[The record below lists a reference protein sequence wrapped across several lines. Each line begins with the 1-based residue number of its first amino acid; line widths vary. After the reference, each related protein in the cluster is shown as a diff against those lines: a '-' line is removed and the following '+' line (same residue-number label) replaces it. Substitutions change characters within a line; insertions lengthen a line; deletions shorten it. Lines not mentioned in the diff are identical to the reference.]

1 MTPPTINLPS
11 SKSISARALI
21 INALAAEPCELLNLS
36 DCDDTRALQAVLQ
49 GGGDIGAAGTAMR
62 FATALLAATPGV
74 ERTLTGTAR
83 MLERP
88 IGVLVDALRQLGA
101 DIEYTGREGYPP
113 LHIRGRRLTTED
125 LPENEE
131 GMPTLT
137 LPAHISS
144 QYISALLMIAPTIYS
159 PPFMGGAGG
168 GSLSLSLIGSIAS
181 RPYIEMTRALMAE
194 WGAQTEWKDDHT
206 LYIYSREYHR
216 TEPYEV
222 EADWSAASYFLAV
235 RRDIVLPGLRRPSV
249 QGDSII
255 VDYLRQMDSS
265 PLPAPPLGESSCPET
280 NGLTLDFSQ
289 CPDIAQTMVV
299 AACLADCPFH
309 FTGLESLRIKETDRI
324 AALIAECAKF
334 GWELTEPAPGT
345 LAFSPHRAEGS
356 PPKGERGGGFPVT
369 VATYHDHRMAMAF
382 ALCLERWPDTTF
394 DDPMV
399 VTKSFPNFW
408 QEFHKLIP
416 LNPQLLS

>member
-1 MTPPTINLPS
+1 MGLPA
-11 SKSISARALI
+11 SKSVSARALI
-21 INALAAEPCELLNLS
+21 INALAAVPCELQNLS
-36 DCDDTRALQAVLQ
+36 DCDDTVALQGVLQ
-49 GGGDIGAAGTAMR
+49 GRGDIGAAGTAMR
-62 FATALLAATPGV
+62 FATALLAATPGA

-101 DIEYTGREGYPP
+101 DIEYTGRKGYPP
-113 LHIRGRRLTTED
+113 LHIRGRRLTTEA

-131 GMPTLT
+131 GTPILA
-137 LPAHISS
+137 LPATISS

-159 PPFMGGAGG
+159 PPSMGGAGG
-168 GSLSLSLIGSIAS
+168 GSLSLSLIGEIAS

-206 LYIYSREYHR
+206 IYIPAHAYARE
-216 TEPYEV
+216 TPYVV
-222 EADWSAASYFLAV
+222 EADWSAASYFLAM
-235 RRDIVLPGLRRPSV
+235 RRDLVLPGLHLPSV

-255 VDYLRQMDSS
+255 VDYLRQMDEAAQSGTV
-265 PLPAPPLGESSCPET
+265 LH
-280 NGLTLDFSQ
+280 LDFGA

-299 AACLADCPFH
+299 AACLADCPFR

-324 AALIAECAKF
+324 AALITECRKF
-334 GWELTEPAPGT
+334 GWQLSCPEEGCLTYTPTPSHEQSARP
-345 LAFSPHRAEGS
+345 PH
-356 PPKGERGGGFPVT
+356 KGGGGRRPVR

-382 ALCLERWPDTTF
+382 ALCLQRWPDTTF
-394 DDPMV
+394 DDPTV

-408 QEFHKLIP
+408 HEFRKLLP
-416 LNPQLLS
+416 

>member
-21 INALAAEPCELLNLS
+21 INALAAVPCELRNLS

-101 DIEYTGREGYPP
+101 DIEYTGSEGYPP
-113 LHIRGRRLTTED
+113 LYVRGRLLQGGSLTI
-125 LPENEE
+125 
-131 GMPTLT
+131 
-137 LPAHISS
+137 PASISS
-144 QYISALLMIAPTIYS
+144 QYISALMMIAPTLES
-159 PPFMGGAGG
+159 GLLLHLQGE
-168 GSLSLSLIGSIAS
+168 IAS

-206 LYIYSREYHR
+206 LYIYNKEYHR

-222 EADWSAASYFLAV
+222 EADWSAASYFLAM
-235 RRDIVLPGLRRPSV
+235 RRDLVLPGLRRPSV

-255 VDYLRQMDSS
+255 VDYLRQMDEAAQSGTV
-265 PLPAPPLGESSCPET
+265 LH
-280 NGLTLDFSQ
+280 LDFGA

-299 AACLADCPFH
+299 AACLADCPFR

-324 AALIAECAKF
+324 AALITECRKF
-334 GWELTEPAPGT
+334 GWQLSCPE
-345 LAFSPHRAEGS
+345 EGS
-356 PPKGERGGGFPVT
+356 LTYTPTPSHEQSARPPHKGGDVRRPVG

-394 DDPMV
+394 DDPSV

-416 LNPQLLS
+416 LTPQLLS